1 MDTKEE
7 SPLIKVDPNEILF
20 IRSKAPYGMLKTLA
34 NNIGMEYPKV
44 RNEFITL
51 KEEYR
56 NDLITEARRL
66 LEANTGLVYLP
77 HIQAAS

>member
-1 MDTKEE
+1 MDTTEKNA
-7 SPLIKVDPNEILF
+7 LVKVDPNEILF
-20 IRSKAPYGMLKTLA
+20 IRTNAPYGMLKTLA

-66 LEANTGLVYLP
+66 LEANTGLVYLQ
-77 HIQAAS
+77 HIKAAS